1 MKEITAQ
8 LLQRT
13 TTKRMEVQYHQPSS
27 QKRERPPPPHHN
39 TNKKKQGRSRGEGE
53 GKQKSRMKRKD
64 KRLEKG
70 EKPKYAILVFLHKHV
85 LAPMESRLCSTPS

>member
-1 MKEITAQ
+1 MKEITTQ

-13 TTKRMEVQYHQPSS
+13 TTKRIEVQYHQPSS

-39 TNKKKQGRSRGEGE
+39 KKKKKQRRSRGERE
-53 GKQKSRMKRKD
+53 GKQKSRVQRKD

-70 EKPKYAILVFLHKHV
+70 EKSKCAILVFLHKHV